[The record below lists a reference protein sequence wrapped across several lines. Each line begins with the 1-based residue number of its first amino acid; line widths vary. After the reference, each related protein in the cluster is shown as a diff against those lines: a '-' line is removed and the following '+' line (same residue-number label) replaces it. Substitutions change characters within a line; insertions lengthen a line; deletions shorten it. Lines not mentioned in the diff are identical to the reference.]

1 MHYLPIGSALLFSMQ
16 IIFTKL
22 FETKCGKAF
31 YATVC
36 FSL

>member
-1 MHYLPIGSALLFSMQ
+1 MLDYILLLGSALLFSMQ

-31 YATVC
+31 YATT
-36 FSL
+36 